1 MLMLRRIG
9 PVLRPLAGWIAL
21 AIGLGALAML
31 ANIALLALSG
41 WFITAMAMAGLAGVS
56 MNFFTPGATI
66 RALAMTR
73 TAGRYAERVVGHEA
87 TLRVVALL
95 RPWLF
100 ARLLPLAPAALA
112 DLRDGDLMA
121 RLRGDVDRLELVVLR
136 VVVPFAVAGIVLA
149 IGLGWLA
156 LTHAPIVAVLAPL
169 LALAGLAVPLAARRY
184 GARPAARLA
193 EGQGRLASTL
203 VDHVEGLAEL
213 AVYDPEQRHL
223 ARLLAES
230 EAVLGD
236 EIRLATA
243 NAFTGAML
251 GFCAH
256 LALMGT
262 MALAIAG
269 FTAGALTAPQV
280 PMLALFSLAMFEA
293 VAPLPL
299 ALLSLPA
306 ALASLQRL
314 MDVTER
320 APSVSEPAD
329 PIPPPASG
337 VLRFE
342 RVGLRYPGAADFA
355 LRDIDIAL
363 EPGRMLGVAGPS
375 GAGKSS
381 LVGLAM
387 RFLPE
392 SEGRLSFAGTALSAF
407 DGDEWRRR
415 IALLPQDAP
424 LLAATIRA
432 NLQLA
437 VPDASE
443 AEMLAACELAG
454 ILPFVLQQPEGLDL
468 FVGAHGAQLSG
479 GEARRIALAR
489 ALIKPAPILILDE
502 PTEGLDPEAAGA
514 LLRRLRRARA
524 EQAILVIS
532 HDETVLSSCD
542 MTLRLVAGRMLA
554 P

>member
-1 MLMLRRIG
+1 MLTLRRIG
-9 PVLRPLAGWIAL
+9 PLLRPLAGWIAL

-56 MNFFTPGATI
+56 MNYFTPGATI

-87 TLRVVALL
+87 TLRVVATF

-100 ARLLPLAPAALA
+100 ARLLPLAPTALA
-112 DLRDGDLMA
+112 DLRDGDLLS

-136 VVVPFAVAGIVLA
+136 VVAPIAVAGIVLT

-156 LTHAPIVAVLAPL
+156 VAHAAIAAAVAPL
-169 LALAGLAVPLAARRY
+169 LVLAGLLVPLAAQRY
-184 GARPAARLA
+184 SACAATRLA
-193 EGQGRLASTL
+193 EGQSRLAATL

-230 EAVLGD
+230 DAVLDD
-236 EIRLATA
+236 EMRLANA
-243 NAFTGAML
+243 NAFTGAMV

-256 LALMGT
+256 LALVLA
-262 MALAIAG
+262 MAMAVAG
-269 FTAGALTAPQV
+269 FAAGALTAPQV
-280 PMLALFSLAMFEA
+280 PMLALFSLALFEA

-299 ALLSLPA
+299 ALQFLPA
-306 ALASLQRL
+306 VRASMRRLLA
-314 MDVTER
+314 VAER
-320 APSVSEPAD
+320 APAVQEPEC
-329 PIPPPASG
+329 PVPPPASG

-342 RVGLRYPGAADFA
+342 RVGLRYPGATDLA
-355 LRDIDIAL
+355 LRDIDLAVA
-363 EPGRMLGVAGPS
+363 PGRMLGIAGPS

-381 LVGLAM
+381 LVSLAM
-387 RFLPE
+387 RFVPE
-392 SEGRLSFAGTALSAF
+392 TEGRLIFAGTALSAF
-407 DGDEWRRR
+407 DGDAWRQR

-424 LLAATIRA
+424 LLAATIRT

-437 VPDASE
+437 APDAGE
-443 AEMLAACELAG
+443 AEMWAACELAG
-454 ILPFVLQQPEGLDL
+454 ILPIVLQQPEGLDT
-468 FVGAHGAQLSG
+468 FVGAHGTKVSG

-489 ALIKPAPILILDE
+489 ALLKPAPILILDE
-502 PTEGLDPEAAGA
+502 PTEGLDPQAALS
-514 LLRRLRRARA
+514 LLQRLRRART

-532 HDETVLSSCD
+532 HDEAVLRACD
-542 MTLRLVAGRMLA
+542 STLRLVAGHVLA

>member
-1 MLMLRRIG
+1 MLTLRRIG
-9 PVLRPLAGWIAL
+9 PLLRPVAGWIAL

-56 MNFFTPGATI
+56 MNYFTPGATI
-66 RALAMTR
+66 RGLAMTR

-87 TLRVVALL
+87 TLRVVATL

-100 ARLLPLAPAALA
+100 ERLLPLAPAALA
-112 DLRDGDLMA
+112 DLRDGDLLS

-136 VVVPFAVAGIVLA
+136 VVAPIAVAGIVLA

-156 LTHAPIVAVLAPL
+156 VAHAAIAAAVAPL
-169 LALAGLAVPLAARRY
+169 LVLAGLLVPLATQRY
-184 GARPAARLA
+184 SASAATRLAERQARLA
-193 EGQGRLASTL
+193 ATL

-213 AVYDPEQRHL
+213 AIYDPEQRHL
-223 ARLLAES
+223 TRLLAES
-230 EAVLGD
+230 DAVLDD
-236 EIRLATA
+236 EMRLANA
-243 NAFTGAML
+243 NAFTGAMV

-256 LALMGT
+256 LALIAT
-262 MALAIAG
+262 MAMAIAG
-269 FTAGALTAPQV
+269 FAGGALTAPQV
-280 PMLALFSLAMFEA
+280 PMLALFSLALFEA

-299 ALLSLPA
+299 ALQSLPA
-306 ALASLQRL
+306 VRASMQRL
-314 MDVTER
+314 TAVTER
-320 APSVSEPAD
+320 EPPVSEPAA
-329 PIPPPASG
+329 PIAPPASG

-342 RVGLRYPGAADFA
+342 GVGLRYAGAEDFA

-363 EPGRMLGVAGPS
+363 APGQMLGVAGPS

-381 LVGLAM
+381 LVSLAM
-387 RFLPE
+387 RFVPE
-392 SEGRLSFAGTALSAF
+392 SEGRLTFAGTALSAF
-407 DGDEWRRR
+407 DGDAWRQR

-437 VPDASE
+437 APDAGE
-443 AEMLAACELAG
+443 AEMRAACELAG
-454 ILPFVLQQPEGLDL
+454 ILPFVQQQPEGLDT
-468 FVGAHGAQLSG
+468 FVGAHGTKVSG
-479 GEARRIALAR
+479 GEARRIALTR
-489 ALIKPAPILILDE
+489 ALLKPAPILILDE
-502 PTEGLDPEAAGA
+502 PTEGLDPPAALA
-514 LLRRLRRARA
+514 LLQRLRRART

-532 HDETVLSSCD
+532 HDEAVLRACD
-542 MTLRLVAGRMLA
+542 STLRLVAGRVLA